1 MSKLTVSVTG
11 MAKESVEV
19 CAAHKASG
27 WALQCKSVAFSA
39 GGAQTVTFTA

>member
-27 WALQCKSVAFSA
+27 WALQCKSVDFLR
-39 GGAQTVTFTA
+39 GCAQTVTFTA